1 LINEPP
7 ETNKM
12 AEIKQLERI
21 EEAKDRIK
29 FYENF
34 AGGGKRDKIIRK
46 KKTRRKRKTKRY
58 KKTSKM
64 KRKR

>member
-1 LINEPP
+1 
-7 ETNKM
+7 M